1 MVPGGG
7 SMYMQNEDILR
18 LNLSPY
24 LCPVSPSQML
34 QNIVNVREES
44 KKLIGV
50 HAVSERNVRKYF
62 SSNHLPVEENR
73 QKKVL
78 KCQERKVPRDATSK
92 LWHFIRT

>member
-1 MVPGGG
+1 MTVELIWNGA

-62 SSNHLPVEENR
+62 SSNLPPVEENK

-78 KCQERKVPRDATSK
+78 KCQERKVPRDATHLK
-92 LWHFIRT
+92 HI